1 MRALT
6 FLFWLFATQ
15 ALGAEPPL
23 VRAEQQF
30 DALEFD
36 AAAASFLEA
45 LEGPGT
51 RVERLQAWRG
61 LALARAF
68 MGQRQEAQEA
78 FEVLLLLEPSAQ
90 VKDSLGPKVQ
100 VPFRA
105 ARAAMEGQRP
115 TLTVTRLP
123 DGRVSAVLEQ
133 PRKVA
138 TEVMVAVRLPGAA
151 GFSAAVGSPSGPV
164 SVKAPPARAVE
175 AYAVAR
181 DAGGLVLFEQGSPR
195 APLRLE
201 ATEHLPAAV
210 ASARD
215 AATFPTAETV
225 VEEAPR
231 GALWPYVVGGV
242 GLAAAGVVLGVVLT
256 RPEALALP
264 AADRTERLP

>member
-1 MRALT
+1 MRAWT
-6 FLFWLFATQ
+6 FMFWLFASQ
-15 ALGAEPPL
+15 AWGAEPPL

-36 AAAASFLEA
+36 AAATSFLEA

-51 RVERLQAWRG
+51 RVERLRAWRG
-61 LALARAF
+61 LAMARAF
-68 MGQRQEAQEA
+68 MGQRQEAQAA
-78 FEVLLLLEPSAQ
+78 FESLLVLEPSAQ

-100 VPFRA
+100 VPFLA

-115 TLTVTRLP
+115 TLTVTRLA
-123 DGRVSAVLEQ
+123 DGRVVAVLEQ

-151 GFSAAVGSPSGPV
+151 GFSAAVGPPSGPV
-164 SVKAPPARAVE
+164 AVKAPAARAVE
-175 AYAVAR
+175 AYALAR
-181 DAGGLVLFEQGSPR
+181 DAGGFVLFEQGSPR

-201 ATEHLPAAV
+201 ATEHLPPAV

-215 AATFPTAETV
+215 AATSPAAEPSL
-225 VEEAPR
+225 EEAPR
-231 GALWPYVVGGV
+231 RAFWPYVVGGV

-256 RPEALALP
+256 RPESLALP